1 MLRHGKLRRIEM
13 DTEDLHLSDNAE
25 DIRGLLHLK
34 AEPAAAHPGLGTLI
48 TVPPFEAVDK
58 GQAMTAHHL
67 MTTSSSEAAVE
78 AGVEVAEAVE
88 VSVTQD
94 QEVPCGVMIT
104 GPWVDRLVADPL
116 ADPPPV
122 DLQDSVAMTGIK
134 VGMSLH
140 GTAEAAVVLEAVVV
154 GAAGLKTTALVT
166 KDPHSG
172 IATWI
177 EIAIEIAIASHVKGR
192 EIENQGQL
200 RGSGVVAG
208 VIKTIRSLLSL
219 QAKKF
224 HKADPLKQCK
234 RHLVR
239 CRKDQRQRNVRKPM
253 ILMKFRKLPQISVQS
268 GCKNLKKSNGLKK
281 ANPECKK
288 TYLMQS
294 LKIRSLEI
302 RSLKNRRFNI

>member
-1 MLRHGKLRRIEM
+1 MVAVVFQM

-94 QEVPCGVMIT
+94 QEVKSLKSTQANFEQAKVWFFLKVPCGVMIT

-122 DLQDSVAMTGIK
+122 DLQDSVAMTG
-134 VGMSLH
+134 V
-140 GTAEAAVVLEAVVV
+140 
-154 GAAGLKTTALVT
+154 
-166 KDPHSG
+166 
-172 IATWI
+172 
-177 EIAIEIAIASHVKGR
+177 
-192 EIENQGQL
+192 
-200 RGSGVVAG
+200 
-208 VIKTIRSLLSL
+208 
-219 QAKKF
+219 
-224 HKADPLKQCK
+224 C
-234 RHLVR
+234 
-239 CRKDQRQRNVRKPM
+239 
-253 ILMKFRKLPQISVQS
+253 
-268 GCKNLKKSNGLKK
+268 
-281 ANPECKK
+281 
-288 TYLMQS
+288 
-294 LKIRSLEI
+294 
-302 RSLKNRRFNI
+302 